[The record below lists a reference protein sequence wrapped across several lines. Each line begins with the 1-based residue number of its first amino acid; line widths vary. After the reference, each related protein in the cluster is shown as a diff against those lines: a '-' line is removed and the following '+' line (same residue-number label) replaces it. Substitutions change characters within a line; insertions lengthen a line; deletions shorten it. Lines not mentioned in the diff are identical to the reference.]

1 MTTAEM
7 ILAGAAALM
16 GGGNIYNWLSS
27 RGKQKVDL
35 IQLGQTISGE
45 IIKALKAEREELTAK
60 VGELE
65 VRIGELAGHIE
76 TLEAVISKLGGKVPP
91 RPVNHRKSAE

>member
-7 ILAGAAALM
+7 ILAGAVALM

-35 IQLGQTISGE
+35 IQLGQTISSE
-45 IIKALKAEREELTAK
+45 IIKALKAERQELIDK

-65 VRIGELAGHIE
+65 DKIGELVEHIE
-76 TLEAVISKLGGKVPP
+76 ALEGSMRKAGVPIPP
-91 RPVNHRKSAE
+91 RPSRKTAP

>member
-1 MTTAEM
+1 MSPAE
-7 ILAGAAALM
+7 IGLGVVVAVM
-16 GGGNIYNWLSS
+16 GGGNAWNWLAS

-35 IQLGQTISGE
+35 ITLGQTISKE
-45 IIKALKAEREELTAK
+45 IIAALKAEREELTAK

-91 RPVNHRKSAE
+91 RPVNHRKVAE